1 MKVRLAK
8 KIMKYRSGSFLY
20 DLMRLEGLDVSK
32 ELSKI
37 KQYWEPR
44 LALYYATKGGCYG
57 RVDHRIVKAE
67 KITARYSRK
76 LMNCLNRL
84 AGKNPFEIRD
94 ILGSSNKTKKNM
106 IMKQEM
112 QKSILKIQTA
122 VETLTRQKVIDKN
135 VYDFV
140 HGEIKSLS
148 ESVENIEE
156 VNNLDETLL
165 TFTDKEEYVNQH
177 INLADTSVL
186 CKELNRRKDIGD
198 DFFVVATEGK

>member
-67 KITARYSRK
+67 KITARYSRN
-76 LMNCLNRL
+76 LMNNLTRL
-84 AGKNPFEIRD
+84 AGKTPFEIGD
-94 ILGSSNKTKKNM
+94 IMSNANK
-106 IMKQEM
+106 
-112 QKSILKIQTA
+112 
-122 VETLTRQKVIDKN
+122 
-135 VYDFV
+135 
-140 HGEIKSLS
+140 IKSCG
-148 ESVENIEE
+148 V
-156 VNNLDETLL
+156 
-165 TFTDKEEYVNQH
+165 
-177 INLADTSVL
+177 
-186 CKELNRRKDIGD
+186 
-198 DFFVVATEGK
+198 

>member
-76 LMNCLNRL
+76 LMNCLARF
-84 AGKNPFEIRD
+84 AGKTLFEIGD
-94 ILGSSNKTKKNM
+94 IMSNANK
-106 IMKQEM
+106 
-112 QKSILKIQTA
+112 
-122 VETLTRQKVIDKN
+122 
-135 VYDFV
+135 
-140 HGEIKSLS
+140 IKSCG
-148 ESVENIEE
+148 V
-156 VNNLDETLL
+156 
-165 TFTDKEEYVNQH
+165 
-177 INLADTSVL
+177 
-186 CKELNRRKDIGD
+186 
-198 DFFVVATEGK
+198 

>member
-1 MKVRLAK
+1 MKIKDIKFKAKRLDGKGWVCGYFYEENDNTYIIENRQKESKLNRNLTYQVDPSTVCMFTGLKVRLAK

-84 AGKNPFEIRD
+84 AGKILSRLEI
-94 ILGSSNKTKKNM
+94 
-106 IMKQEM
+106 
-112 QKSILKIQTA
+112 
-122 VETLTRQKVIDKN
+122 
-135 VYDFV
+135 Y
-140 HGEIKSLS
+140 
-148 ESVENIEE
+148 
-156 VNNLDETLL
+156 
-165 TFTDKEEYVNQH
+165 
-177 INLADTSVL
+177 
-186 CKELNRRKDIGD
+186 
-198 DFFVVATEGK
+198 

>member
-67 KITARYSRK
+67 KITERYSRK
-76 LMNCLNRL
+76 LVNFLARF
-84 AGKNPFEIRD
+84 AGKTHFDIRD
-94 ILGSSNKTKKNM
+94 ISSSANK
-106 IMKQEM
+106 
-112 QKSILKIQTA
+112 LK
-122 VETLTRQKVIDKN
+122 R
-135 VYDFV
+135 YD
-140 HGEIKSLS
+140 L
-148 ESVENIEE
+148 
-156 VNNLDETLL
+156 
-165 TFTDKEEYVNQH
+165 
-177 INLADTSVL
+177 
-186 CKELNRRKDIGD
+186 
-198 DFFVVATEGK
+198 

>member
-57 RVDHRIVKAE
+57 RVDYRIVKAE

-84 AGKNPFEIRD
+84 AGKNPFEIRY
-94 ILGSSNKTKKNM
+94 ILGSSNKLKKYDY
-106 IMKQEM
+106 
-112 QKSILKIQTA
+112 
-122 VETLTRQKVIDKN
+122 ETRNAK
-135 VYDFV
+135 
-140 HGEIKSLS
+140 
-148 ESVENIEE
+148 
-156 VNNLDETLL
+156 
-165 TFTDKEEYVNQH
+165 
-177 INLADTSVL
+177 INLQDS
-186 CKELNRRKDIGD
+186 NSS
-198 DFFVVATEGK
+198 